1 MDKPPMRAKIEALE
15 ALAARDMERIISRAA
30 EEVAELAGLDRAYAG
45 DRALAVNHIRGLL
58 EAAYDEGRL
67 HAVANVE
74 AERKTIIMTR
84 LEELG
89 AMDQTHAVLAEEEA
103 LVAELR

>member
-1 MDKPPMRAKIEALE
+1 MDKTHMRAKIDALE
-15 ALAARDMERIISRAA
+15 ALAARDMERLISRAA
-30 EEVAELAGLDRAYAG
+30 EEVAELAGLDREYAG
-45 DRALAVNHIRGLL
+45 DRALAVNHIRMLL

-67 HAVANVE
+67 HEVANAE
-74 AERKTIIMTR
+74 AARKTIIRTR

-89 AMDQTHAVLAEEEA
+89 TMEQTHAVLAEEEA